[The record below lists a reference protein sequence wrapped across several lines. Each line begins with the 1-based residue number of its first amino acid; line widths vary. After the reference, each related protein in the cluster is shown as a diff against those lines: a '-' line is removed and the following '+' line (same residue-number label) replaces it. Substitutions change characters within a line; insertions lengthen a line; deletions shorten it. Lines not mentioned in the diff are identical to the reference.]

1 LHFLQY
7 RGRSKYCLI
16 SSTDGRDGDEEE
28 EEGELKWRMFWL
40 CWSSCCSIN
49 SASRFKKCCCC
60 CRCRDPVS
68 RSVDWSVLGSS
79 KGVQSPGTRP
89 GSDKNV
95 AK

>member
-1 LHFLQY
+1 MHFLQY

-16 SSTDGRDGDEEE
+16 SSTDGGDGDEEE
-28 EEGELKWRMFWL
+28 EELKWRMFWL

-49 SASRFKKCCCC
+49 SASKFKKCCC